1 MGNVEIVVD
10 ALKHVCFCLGL
21 SVGLIFAALVAL
33 VAKK

>member
-1 MGNVEIVVD
+1 MSNAEIVVE

-33 VAKK
+33 VCRK